1 MQLPEHYETDLLF
14 FFQHSPAALALYQAL
29 LRRMEPCFPQTAL
42 RVQKTQISFYDRH
55 LFAAVSLPHSARQFG
70 PDAVLVL
77 TLGLN
82 RRLDDPRAAAVVEPY
97 PGRFTH
103 HIPLSGETDLDA
115 ALLGWLREARDF
127 ARSK

>member
-14 FFQHSPAALALYQAL
+14 FFQRSPAALALYQAL
-29 LRRMEPCFPQTAL
+29 LRRMEPCFPQAAL

-55 LFAAVSLPHSARQFG
+55 LFAAVSLPRSARQFG
-70 PDAVLVL
+70 PEAVLVL

-115 ALLGWLREARDF
+115 ALLGWLQEAQDF

>member
-14 FFQHSPAALALYQAL
+14 FFQHSPAAMALYQAL
-29 LRRMEPCFPQTAL
+29 LRRMEPLFPQTAL

-55 LFAAVSLPHSARQFG
+55 LFAAVSLPRSARQFG
-70 PDAVLVL
+70 PEAVLVL

-82 RRLDDPRAAAVVEPY
+82 RRLDEPRAAVIVEPY

-103 HIPLSGETDLDA
+103 HIPLRGEADLDA
-115 ALLGWLREARDF
+115 ALLGWLQEARDF

>member
-14 FFQHSPAALALYQAL
+14 FFQRSPAALALYQAL
-29 LRRMEPCFPQTAL
+29 LRRMVPRFPQTAL

-55 LFAAVSLPHSARQFG
+55 LFAAVSLQFG
-70 PDAVLVL
+70 PEAVLVL

-103 HIPLSGETDLDA
+103 HIPLRREADLDA

-127 ARSK
+127 ARNK

>member
-14 FFQHSPAALALYQAL
+14 FFQRSPAALALYQAL
-29 LRRMEPCFPQTAL
+29 LRRMVPRFPQTAL

-55 LFAAVSLPHSARQFG
+55 LFAAVSLPRSARQFG
-70 PDAVLVL
+70 PE
-77 TLGLN
+77 
-82 RRLDDPRAAAVVEPY
+82 AAVVEPY

-103 HIPLSGETDLDA
+103 HIPLRREADLDA

-127 ARSK
+127 ARNK